1 MLIPVSLGTASSAP
15 SPRMGGGER
24 VGVTGSS
31 HVLVVRFG
39 AIGDALRV
47 LPAVRRLHVAKPDV
61 SIGWAVE
68 QWVLPVLAGNPN
80 VDRFH
85 VLDRRELRAGPVRA
99 LREVARL
106 RREIRSVG
114 YDTVLDFHGR
124 FKSGVASFLSGA
136 ATRIGYARGDSTEGN
151 HLFNNVH
158 VHLDDRWENRVLRFL
173 HLLEPLG
180 IDTSFDE
187 SDVGIHVP
195 DEQREWARSS
205 YERCGQPTIAAYP
218 GTSSKRAQERW
229 PLEKW
234 IELLR
239 RLGEEGLQSI
249 LFWGPDEKDLCARLR
264 EAAGPACVLA
274 PPTTLPQMMAMI
286 ACCGVFIGSDTAA
299 MHMAWLQGVP
309 TAVFTSLKPAKT
321 FAPLP
326 PCPYRVLRVRDRE
339 REDLPVHK
347 QPGGVLSEVA
357 VSDAIDAVRAL
368 LSTPRGG
375 FV

>member
-1 MLIPVSLGTASSAP
+1 MRAVSVRMNPSRVLIL
-15 SPRMGGGER
+15 
-24 VGVTGSS
+24 
-31 HVLVVRFG
+31 RFG

-47 LPAVRRLHVAKPDV
+47 LPAVRRLRVARPGV
-61 SIGWAVE
+61 TIGWAVE

-85 VLDRRELRAGPVRA
+85 VLDRRDLRAGPLRA

-106 RREIRSVG
+106 RREIRSFG

-124 FKSGVASFLSGA
+124 LKSGVASCLSGA
-136 ATRIGYARGDSTEGN
+136 PTRIGYARGDSTEGN

-158 VHLDDRWENRVLRFL
+158 VHLADRWENRVLRFL

-180 IDTSFDE
+180 IDTSFNA

-195 DEQREWARSS
+195 EEQRQWAQAS
-205 YERCGQPTIAAYP
+205 YERFGQPAIAAYP
-218 GTSSKRAQERW
+218 GTSRKRMHERW
-229 PLEKW
+229 PVEKW

-239 RLGEEGLQSI
+239 RLGDEGLRSI
-249 LFWGPDEKDLCARLR
+249 LFWGPDEKDLCSRLS
-264 EAAGPACVLA
+264 EAAGPASVLA
-274 PPTTLPQMMAMI
+274 PPTTLPQMMALI
-286 ACCGVFIGSDTAA
+286 ACCAVFIGSDTAA

-309 TAVFTSLKPAKT
+309 TAVFTSLKPART

-326 PCPYRVLRVRDRE
+326 PCPHRVLRAGGRE
-339 REDLPVHK
+339 RADLPVHK
-347 QPGGVLSEVA
+347 QPAGVLSEISVG
-357 VSDAIDAVRAL
+357 DALTAVREL